1 MKRVRRE
8 EIIDELLALTKEPE
22 DSRIEELRT
31 EQVQEMR
38 LKGEEDLKAWLKLE
52 GLSEEDWLLSLKRQ
66 ARWLEWCEGEYGDG
80 LEEYFKARKK
90 QLDTVSYSIIR
101 VKEEAL
107 ALELYLRIKERESTF
122 EEIAERY
129 SEGPERRYGGKVG
142 PVPLSKPHPQ
152 LANLLQIS
160 EEGRLWPPKELE
172 GWWLVIRVNKIVDTV
187 LDTRTSKRL
196 LLEMGEKEVHRQLA
210 EANERFN

>member
-22 DSRIEELRT
+22 DSRIEDLRT
-31 EQVQEMR
+31 EQGQEMR

-52 GLSEEDWLLSLKRQ
+52 GLSEEDWLASLKRQ
-66 ARWLEWCEGEYGDG
+66 ARWLEWCKIKYGDG

-107 ALELYLRIKERESTF
+107 ALELYLRIKERESSF
-122 EEIAERY
+122 EEIAEKY